1 MQARAGW
8 LVVGAAVVFGF
19 TVMASEKAPESYVK
33 NMKETNA
40 TAKSLKEAIEAKN
53 FDEVAK
59 NAATM
64 KTLFQTTETF
74 WTERKAE
81 DAITAAKEGMT
92 AADALEKAAKAKN
105 ESGVT
110 AASKTLTSTCKTC
123 HDAHRERLPD
133 GSSEIK

>member
-1 MQARAGW
+1 
-8 LVVGAAVVFGF
+8 
-19 TVMASEKAPESYVK
+19 
-33 NMKETNA
+33 
-40 TAKSLKEAIEAKN
+40 
-53 FDEVAK
+53 
-59 NAATM
+59 M